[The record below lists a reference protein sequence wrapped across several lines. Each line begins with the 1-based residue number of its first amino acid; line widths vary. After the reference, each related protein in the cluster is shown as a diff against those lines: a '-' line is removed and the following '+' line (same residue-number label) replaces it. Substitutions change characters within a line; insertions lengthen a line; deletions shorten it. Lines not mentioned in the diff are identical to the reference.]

1 MTPHNNAKKED
12 IAKTVLMPGD
22 PMRAR
27 FIAENFLEDYRVVN
41 DVRGMTAYTG
51 KYEGKEITV
60 FPHGMGMPSAGIY
73 LYELFKF
80 YDVQNVI
87 RIGSCGAYVPELDIL
102 DTLLINKSYTPGNFA
117 FEQSNVEEHV
127 IESSEKINKI
137 IKETALETKTKLKE
151 VNTACLDVFDWYADD
166 FSKLEKTF
174 PKELNI
180 QAGEMEAFAVFYLAK
195 KFNRNAS
202 CLLSVVDSRFKQEQ
216 ISAEAR
222 EKSLVQMIK
231 LALDTSKK
239 L

>member
-231 LALDTSKK
+231 LALDASKNI
-239 L
+239 